1 MPLSDH
7 EQRLLEQMERALY
20 AEDPKFADS
29 LRKTRRQ
36 SVDRKRMILGIV
48 GAVAGLAI
56 LVAGVATS
64 VPLIG
69 VVGFLATVAG
79 AFVAFNAFTAKSTSA
94 DTEAGAAG
102 GTPRSAPRQAA
113 SNDNGFM
120 DRLEERWR
128 KRRDERDQY

>member
-29 LRKTRRQ
+29 LRKTRRA
-36 SVDRKRMILGIV
+36 SVDRKRMLLGII
-48 GAVAGLAI
+48 GAAAGLAV
-56 LVAGVATS
+56 LLAGVATS

-79 AFVAFNAFTAKSTSA
+79 AFVAYNAFTAKKAT
-94 DTEAGAAG
+94 TETAAG
-102 GTPRSAPRQAA
+102 GSAAPTAA
-113 SNDNGFM
+113 RPQPQSKSGFM
-120 DRLEERWR
+120 DRLEDRWR
-128 KRRDERDQY
+128 QRRDERDQ

>member
-36 SVDRKRMILGIV
+36 SVDRKRMLLGIV
-48 GAVAGLAI
+48 GVAAGIAVL
-56 LVAGVATS
+56 LAGVATS
-64 VPLIG
+64 MPLIG
-69 VVGFLATVAG
+69 VLGFLATVAG
-79 AFVAFNAFTAKSTSA
+79 AFLAYNAFTAKAAETETASGAAPQAPSSKA
-94 DTEAGAAG
+94 SEAGS
-102 GTPRSAPRQAA
+102 PL
-113 SNDNGFM
+113 M

-128 KRRDERDQY
+128 KRRDGRDQF

>member
-29 LRKTRRQ
+29 LRKTRRA
-36 SVDRKRMILGIV
+36 SVDPKRMLLGVV
-48 GAVAGLAI
+48 GAVAGLAV
-56 LVAGVATS
+56 LLAGVATS

-79 AFVAFNAFTAKSTSA
+79 AFVAYNAFTAKKSTETTS
-94 DTEAGAAG
+94 G
-102 GTPRSAPRQAA
+102 GTNPGMTAGPRPQPQAK
-113 SNDNGFM
+113 SGFM
-120 DRLEERWR
+120 DRLEDRWR
-128 KRRDERDQY
+128 QRRDERDQ

>member
-29 LRKTRRQ
+29 LRKTRRPV
-36 SVDRKRMILGIV
+36 VDRKRTVLGIV
-48 GAVAGLAI
+48 GALAGLAI
-56 LVAGVATS
+56 LLAGVATS

-69 VVGFLATVAG
+69 VVGFLAMVAG
-79 AFVAFNAFTAKSTSA
+79 AFVTYNGFTTKKTETGAESGTGAMPQSTA
-94 DTEAGAAG
+94 RPAPAG
-102 GTPRSAPRQAA
+102 
-113 SNDNGFM
+113 DNGFM

>member
-29 LRKTRRQ
+29 LRKTRRPV
-36 SVDRKRMILGIV
+36 VDRKRTVLGIV
-48 GAVAGLAI
+48 GALAGLAI
-56 LVAGVATS
+56 LLAGVATS

-69 VVGFLATVAG
+69 VVGFLAMVAG
-79 AFVAFNAFTAKSTSA
+79 AFVTYNGFTAKKAETES
-94 DTEAGAAG
+94 EAGSDVSPQSAARPAAAG
-102 GTPRSAPRQAA
+102 DS
-113 SNDNGFM
+113 GFM